1 MKVSWHGNR
10 KHISARWHTKGLPV
24 LHVAFLRERIQRGFK
39 CYHDLT
45 HKISQLWLTRL
56 PDFYSFMRPH
66 SSCYSLFL
74 PVIWSAASTFLLH
87 TKCIL
92 DALSSGQENVNSQDP
107 TKHLKRLVCCCFF
120 WFSTPGCPR
129 LSYHVSSS
137 CRSRWAI
144 NWKAGGSPY
153 IFRSIWSQVGNS
165 TGCYC
170 ADQIYCHHTHTRT
183 RMYPHVKFSSMKSQ
197 QRMQRNL

>member
-56 PDFYSFMRPH
+56 LDSSPFMRPR

-74 PVIWSAASTFLLH
+74 PVFWSTASTFLLH
-87 TKCIL
+87 TKSPL
-92 DALSSGQENVNSQDP
+92 YALFCECNVNLQDS
-107 TKHLKRLVCCCFF
+107 TKHSRGLVRICKIFF
-120 WFSTPGCPR
+120 CLFQPPLRCPQLR
-129 LSYHVSSS
+129 YHASSS
-137 CRSRWAI
+137 CRLRWSI
-144 NWKAGGSPY
+144 N
-153 IFRSIWSQVGNS
+153 
-165 TGCYC
+165 
-170 ADQIYCHHTHTRT
+170 
-183 RMYPHVKFSSMKSQ
+183 
-197 QRMQRNL
+197 